1 MLSYYGRRIDRGV
14 MRNRLGKSDTSRK
27 RQRPHRL
34 NHLTLRLN
42 SCEKKEEY
50 PVEFT
55 ALAHTFEDL
64 ERTSSRLA
72 LIELLTQLFRSIQRP
87 EEIEQVCYLVQGR
100 VAPFF
105 VALEMGMA
113 EKNVT
118 KSIALAS
125 HTSPEQVA
133 ALYATLGDL
142 GLVAEQMMG
151 EAKNV
156 PSALSVDDVF
166 LGLKAIAQTSGKGA
180 VEQKSARL
188 AELLSHVD
196 SMSAKYVV
204 RILLG
209 NLRLGIGDA
218 TVLDALAKARWND
231 TRKRK
236 LLEGAYHKTS
246 DLGLIARTLWE
257 HSDEEEAQRAVAELD
272 IQVGKPVHS
281 QLAERLKSAEAI
293 IAKIGTVVA
302 QYKYDGLRAQI
313 HKNGQQVTIFSRNL
327 EDQSHMFPELVAGTL
342 QQVRAES
349 AILDAEALAYNATSE
364 EFLPF
369 QETTRRR
376 RKHGIEALAEQ
387 LPLKAFVFDIL
398 YKDGVSLL
406 DMPLAER
413 LKMLEETLR
422 LADDTLMLTASHT
435 VEDAH
440 SLTLLFDEAISKG
453 LEGLVVKKPES
464 HYEAG
469 ARNFNWVKLKRHSA
483 GALNDT
489 IDCVLLGYL
498 YGRGKRAALGAGSLL
513 VGLNDP
519 ERDLFVTVTKIGTGL
534 SDEQW
539 RSIRERTKGLEV
551 DHKPARVSSLIEPS
565 VWVEPQLVLEVL
577 ADEITRSPT
586 HTAGKV
592 GAEPGYA
599 LRFPRLVSFRERD
612 KQPEDATTV
621 QELIELYESQGK
633 K

>member
-1 MLSYYGRRIDRGV
+1 
-14 MRNRLGKSDTSRK
+14 
-27 RQRPHRL
+27 
-34 NHLTLRLN
+34 
-42 SCEKKEEY
+42 
-50 PVEFT
+50 VEFSR
-55 ALAHTFEDL
+55 LAHTFEEL
-64 ERTSSRLA
+64 EQTSSRLT
-72 LIELLTQLFRSIQRP
+72 LIELLTQLFRSIERP

-113 EKNVT
+113 EKSLT
-118 KSIALAS
+118 RSLALAY
-125 HTSPEQVA
+125 HTTPEHVE

-142 GLVAEQMMG
+142 GLVAGQVSS
-151 EAKNV
+151 EAGSV
-156 PSALSVDDVF
+156 PTMLSVDEVF
-166 LGLKAIAQTSGKGA
+166 LGLRAIAQTAGKGA

-188 AELLSHVD
+188 ADLLTRVD
-196 SMSAKYVV
+196 SVSAKYVV

-231 TRKRK
+231 AKKRK

-246 DLGLIARTLWE
+246 DLGLIARTIYE
-257 HSDEEEAQRAVAELD
+257 HPDEEEAERAVAALD

-293 IAKIGTVVA
+293 IARMGTVVA

-313 HKNGQQVTIFSRNL
+313 HKDGQQVTIFSRNL
-327 EDQSHMFPELVAGTL
+327 EDQSHMFPELIAGTL
-342 QQVRAES
+342 AQVRAER

-376 RKHGIEALAEQ
+376 RKHGIEAMAEQ

-406 DMPLAER
+406 DTPLVER
-413 LKMLEETLR
+413 LKILEDTIHP
-422 LADDTLMLTASHT
+422 ADNVLMLTASHIIQ
-435 VEDAH
+435 DAN
-440 SLTLLFDEAISKG
+440 SLTLLFDEAISLG
-453 LEGLVVKKPES
+453 LEGLVVKKLDS
-464 HYEAG
+464 RYEAG

-498 YGRGKRAALGAGSLL
+498 FGRGKRAALGAGSLL
-513 VGLNDP
+513 VGVYDP

-551 DHKPARVSSLIEPS
+551 DHRPARVSSLIEPS
-565 VWVEPQLVLEVL
+565 VWVEPQLVIEVL

-612 KQPEDATTV
+612 KKPEDATTV
-621 QELIELYESQGK
+621 QELIELYQSQGRK
-633 K
+633 

>member
-1 MLSYYGRRIDRGV
+1 MS
-14 MRNRLGKSDTSRK
+14 
-27 RQRPHRL
+27 P
-34 NHLTLRLN
+34 
-42 SCEKKEEY
+42 
-50 PVEFT
+50 
-55 ALAHTFEDL
+55 
-64 ERTSSRLA
+64 
-72 LIELLTQLFRSIQRP
+72 RS
-87 EEIEQVCYLVQGR
+87 
-100 VAPFF
+100 
-105 VALEMGMA
+105 
-113 EKNVT
+113 
-118 KSIALAS
+118 
-125 HTSPEQVA
+125 
-133 ALYATLGDL
+133 
-142 GLVAEQMMG
+142 
-151 EAKNV
+151 
-156 PSALSVDDVF
+156 LSVDEVF
-166 LGLKAIAQTSGKGA
+166 GGLKAIAQTSGKGA
-180 VEQKSARL
+180 VEHKSARL
-188 AELLSHVD
+188 VDLLRRVD
-196 SMSAKYVV
+196 SVSAKYVV

-231 TRKRK
+231 VKKRK

-246 DLGLIARTLWE
+246 DLGLIARTICE
-257 HSDEEEAQRAVAELD
+257 HPDEEEAERAVTALD

-281 QLAERLKSAEAI
+281 QLAERLPSAEAI
-293 IAKIGTVVA
+293 IAKMGTVVA

-313 HKNGQQVTIFSRNL
+313 HKDGQQVTIFSRNL
-327 EDQSHMFPELVAGTL
+327 EDQSHMFPELIAGTL
-342 QQVRAES
+342 AQVRAERV
-349 AILDAEALAYNATSE
+349 ILDAETLAYNATSE

-376 RKHGIEALAEQ
+376 RKHGIEAMAEQ

-406 DMPLAER
+406 DTPLAER
-413 LKMLEETLR
+413 LKILEETLHP
-422 LADDTLMLTASHT
+422 ADDTLMLTASHT
-435 VEDAH
+435 MDDAH
-440 SLTLLFDEAISKG
+440 ALTLLFDEAISKG
-453 LEGLVVKKPES
+453 LEGLVVKKQES
-464 HYEAG
+464 RYEAG

-513 VGLNDP
+513 VGLYDP
-519 ERDLFVTVTKIGTGL
+519 EQDQFVTVTKIGTGL

-539 RSIRERTKGLEV
+539 RSIRERTRELEV

-577 ADEITRSPT
+577 ADEITRSPI

-621 QELIELYESQGK
+621 QELIELYNSQGK
-633 K
+633 R

>member
-1 MLSYYGRRIDRGV
+1 M
-14 MRNRLGKSDTSRK
+14 
-27 RQRPHRL
+27 
-34 NHLTLRLN
+34 
-42 SCEKKEEY
+42 
-50 PVEFT
+50 EF
-55 ALAHTFEDL
+55 ANLARTFEEL
-64 ERTSSRLA
+64 ERTSSRLTM
-72 LIELLTQLFRSIQRP
+72 IELVTQLFRSIERP
-87 EEIEQVCYLVQGR
+87 EEIQQVCYLMQGR
-100 VAPFF
+100 VAPFYE
-105 VALEMGMA
+105 ALEMGMA
-113 EKNVT
+113 DKSVM

-125 HTSPEQVA
+125 HSTPEQIA

-142 GLVAEQMMG
+142 GLVAEQVQR
-151 EAKNV
+151 EIKRDPTV
-156 PSALSVDDVF
+156 LSVGEVF
-166 LGLKAIAQTSGKGA
+166 ERLKAIAQTSGKGA
-180 VEQKSARL
+180 VEHKSARL
-188 AELLSHVD
+188 ADLLTQVD
-196 SMSAKYVV
+196 SVSAKYVV

-209 NLRLGIGDA
+209 NLRMGIGDA
-218 TVLDALAKARWND
+218 TVLEALAKARWND
-231 TRKRK
+231 AKKRK

-257 HSDEEEAQRAVAELD
+257 HPEEEEAQRVIAAMDV
-272 IQVGKPVHS
+272 QVGKPVHS

-293 IAKIGTVVA
+293 IAKMGTVVA

-313 HKNGQQVTIFSRNL
+313 HKDGEHVTIFSRNL
-327 EDQSHMFPELVAGTL
+327 ENQSHMFPELIEGTL
-342 QQVRAES
+342 RQVRAES

-376 RKHGIEALAEQ
+376 RKHGIEAMAEQ

-406 DMPLAER
+406 DTPLLER
-413 LKMLEETLR
+413 LKILEQTISP
-422 LADDTLMLTASHT
+422 ADDILMLTASRE
-435 VEDAH
+435 VQDAH
-440 SLTLLFDEAISKG
+440 ELTLLFDEAISKG

-464 HYEAG
+464 RYEAG

-483 GALNDT
+483 GALGDT

-498 YGRGKRAALGAGSLL
+498 FGRGKRAAFGAGSLL
-513 VGLNDP
+513 VGLYDP

-539 RSIRERTKGLEV
+539 RSIRERTRGLEV
-551 DHKPARVSSLIEPS
+551 AHRPARVSSLIEPS

-577 ADEITRSPT
+577 ADEITRSPI

-592 GAEPGYA
+592 GDEPGYA
-599 LRFPRLVSFRERD
+599 LRFPRLVTFREAD

-621 QELIELYESQGK
+621 QELIELYNSQGK

>member
-1 MLSYYGRRIDRGV
+1 M
-14 MRNRLGKSDTSRK
+14 
-27 RQRPHRL
+27 
-34 NHLTLRLN
+34 
-42 SCEKKEEY
+42 
-50 PVEFT
+50 EF
-55 ALAHTFEDL
+55 ANLARTFEEL
-64 ERTSSRLA
+64 ERTSSRLTM
-72 LIELLTQLFRSIQRP
+72 IELVTQLFSSIERP
-87 EEIEQVCYLVQGR
+87 EEIQQVCYLMQGR
-100 VAPFF
+100 VAPFYE
-105 VALEMGMA
+105 ALEMGMA
-113 EKNVT
+113 DKSVT

-125 HTSPEQVA
+125 HSTPEQIA

-142 GLVAEQMMG
+142 GLVAEQVQR
-151 EAKNV
+151 EIRRDPTV
-156 PSALSVDDVF
+156 LSVGEVF
-166 LGLKAIAQTSGKGA
+166 ERLKAIAQTSGKGA
-180 VEQKSARL
+180 VEHKSARL
-188 AELLSHVD
+188 ADLLTQVD
-196 SMSAKYVV
+196 SVSAKYVV

-209 NLRLGIGDA
+209 NMRMGIGDA
-218 TVLDALAKARWND
+218 TVLEALAKARWND
-231 TRKRK
+231 AKKRK

-257 HSDEEEAQRAVAELD
+257 HPGEDDAELAIAALD
-272 IQVGKPVHS
+272 VQVGKPVHS
-281 QLAERLKSAEAI
+281 QLAERLPSAEAI
-293 IAKIGTVVA
+293 IAKMGTVVA

-313 HKNGQQVTIFSRNL
+313 HKDGEHVTIFSRNL
-327 EDQSHMFPELVAGTL
+327 ENQSHMFPELIEGTL
-342 QQVRAES
+342 RQVRAES

-376 RKHGIEALAEQ
+376 RKHGIEAMAEQ

-406 DMPLAER
+406 DTPLLER
-413 LKMLEETLR
+413 LKILEQTISE
-422 LADDTLMLTASHT
+422 ASDILMLTASRE
-435 VEDAH
+435 VQDAH
-440 SLTLLFDEAISKG
+440 ELTLLFDEAISKG

-464 HYEAG
+464 RYEAG

-498 YGRGKRAALGAGSLL
+498 FGRGKRAALGAGSLL
-513 VGLNDP
+513 VGLFDP
-519 ERDLFVTVTKIGTGL
+519 QRDLFVTVTKIGTGL

-539 RSIRERTKGLEV
+539 RSIRERTRGLEV
-551 DHKPARVSSLIEPS
+551 AHRPARVSSLIEPS

-577 ADEITRSPT
+577 ADEITRSPI

-599 LRFPRLVSFRERD
+599 LRFPRLISFREAD
-612 KQPEDATTV
+612 KRPEDATTV

>member
-1 MLSYYGRRIDRGV
+1 M
-14 MRNRLGKSDTSRK
+14 
-27 RQRPHRL
+27 
-34 NHLTLRLN
+34 
-42 SCEKKEEY
+42 
-50 PVEFT
+50 EFA
-55 ALAHTFEDL
+55 ALAHTFEEL
-64 ERTSSRLA
+64 EGTSSRLA

-100 VAPFF
+100 VVPFF

-113 EKNVT
+113 EKSVT
-118 KSIALAS
+118 KSIAVAY
-125 HTSPEQVA
+125 HATPEHVA

-142 GLVAEQMMG
+142 GLVAAQVNR
-151 EAKNV
+151 EAGIV
-156 PSALSVDDVF
+156 PTVLSVDDVF
-166 LGLKAIAQTSGKGA
+166 VGLKAIAQISGKGA
-180 VEQKSARL
+180 IEQKSAKL
-188 AELLSHVD
+188 AELLTHVD
-196 SMSAKYVV
+196 SVSAKYVV

-218 TVLDALAKARWND
+218 TVLDALAKVRWND
-231 TRKRK
+231 AKKRK

-257 HSDEEEAQRAVAELD
+257 HPGEEEAQRAVAALD

-281 QLAERLKSAEAI
+281 QLAERLPSVEAI
-293 IAKIGTVVA
+293 IAKMGTVVA

-313 HKNGQQVTIFSRNL
+313 HKDGQQVTIFSRNL
-327 EDQSHMFPELVAGTL
+327 EDQSHMFPELIEGTL
-342 QQVRAES
+342 KQVRAER
-349 AILDAEALAYNATSE
+349 AILDAETLAYNATSE

-376 RKHGIEALAEQ
+376 RKHGIEAMAEQ

-398 YKDGVSLL
+398 YKDGTSLL
-406 DMPLAER
+406 DTPLVER
-413 LKMLEETLR
+413 LKILEETLHP
-422 LADDTLMLTASHT
+422 ADDTLMLTASH
-435 VEDAH
+435 VVRDAH
-440 SLTLLFDEAISKG
+440 TLTLLFDEAISKG

-464 HYEAG
+464 RYEAG

-513 VGLNDP
+513 VGVYDP

-539 RSIRERTKGLEV
+539 RSIQERTKGLEV

-577 ADEITRSPT
+577 ADEITRSPI

-621 QELIELYESQGK
+621 QELIEMYESQGK

>member
-1 MLSYYGRRIDRGV
+1 M
-14 MRNRLGKSDTSRK
+14 
-27 RQRPHRL
+27 
-34 NHLTLRLN
+34 
-42 SCEKKEEY
+42 
-50 PVEFT
+50 EF
-55 ALAHTFEDL
+55 ARLAHTFEEL
-64 ERTSSRLA
+64 EQTSSRLT
-72 LIELLTQLFRSIQRP
+72 LIELLTQLFRSIEQP

-113 EKNVT
+113 EKSVT
-118 KSIALAS
+118 KSLAMAS
-125 HTSPEQVA
+125 HTTPEQIA

-142 GLVAEQMMG
+142 GLVAGQVKSEEG
-151 EAKNV
+151 SV
-156 PSALSVDDVF
+156 PSVLSVEDVF

-188 AELLSHVD
+188 ADLLTRVD
-196 SMSAKYVV
+196 GVSAKYVV

-231 TRKRK
+231 VKKRK
-236 LLEGAYHKTS
+236 LLEGTYNKTS
-246 DLGLIARTLWE
+246 DLGLIGRTIFE
-257 HSDEEEAQRAVAELD
+257 HPDEEEAERAVAALD
-272 IQVGKPVHS
+272 IQPGKPVHS
-281 QLAERLKSAEAI
+281 HLAERLPSAEAI
-293 IAKIGTVVA
+293 LAKMGVVVA

-313 HKNGQQVTIFSRNL
+313 HKDGQQVTIFSRNL
-327 EDQSHMFPELVAGTL
+327 EDHSHMFPEIIEGTL
-342 QQVRAES
+342 KQVRAER

-376 RKHGIEALAEQ
+376 RKHGIEAMAEQ

-406 DMPLAER
+406 DTPLMER
-413 LKMLEETLR
+413 LKILEETIHP
-422 LADDTLMLTASHT
+422 ADDTLMHTASHM
-435 VEDAH
+435 VGDAH

-453 LEGLVVKKPES
+453 LEGLVVKKQES
-464 HYEAG
+464 RYEAG

-498 YGRGKRAALGAGSLL
+498 FGRGKRTALGAGSLL
-513 VGLNDP
+513 VGLYDP

-534 SDEQW
+534 RDEQW

-551 DHKPARVSSLIEPS
+551 DHRPSRVSSLIEPS
-565 VWVEPQLVLEVL
+565 VWVEPRIVIEVL

-599 LRFPRLVSFRERD
+599 LRFPRLISFREQD
-612 KQPEDATTV
+612 KKPEDATTV
-621 QELIELYESQGK
+621 QELIEMYRSQGK

>member
-1 MLSYYGRRIDRGV
+1 M
-14 MRNRLGKSDTSRK
+14 
-27 RQRPHRL
+27 
-34 NHLTLRLN
+34 
-42 SCEKKEEY
+42 
-50 PVEFT
+50 EF
-55 ALAHTFEDL
+55 AKLAHTFEEL
-64 ERTSSRLA
+64 EGTSSRLA
-72 LIELLTQLFRSIQRP
+72 LIELLTELFRSIAHP

-113 EKNVT
+113 EKSVAR
-118 KSIALAS
+118 SIAVAY
-125 HTSPEQVA
+125 HATPEHVA

-142 GLVAEQMMG
+142 GLVAGQVNK
-151 EAKNV
+151 EAGIV
-156 PSALSVDDVF
+156 PTVVSVDEVF
-166 LGLKAIAQTSGKGA
+166 QGLKAIAQITGKGA
-180 VEQKSARL
+180 VEQKIARL
-188 AELLSHVD
+188 ADLLTRVD
-196 SMSAKYVV
+196 SVSAKYVV

-231 TRKRK
+231 AKRRK
-236 LLEGAYHKTS
+236 LLEGAYNKTS

-257 HSDEEEAQRAVAELD
+257 HPTEEEALRAVAALD
-272 IQVGKPVHS
+272 VQVGKPVRS
-281 QLAERLKSAEAI
+281 QLAERLPTAEAI
-293 IAKIGTVVA
+293 IAKMGTVVA

-313 HKNGQQVTIFSRNL
+313 HKDGQHVTIFSRNL
-327 EDQSHMFPELVAGTL
+327 EDQSHMFPELIEGALG
-342 QQVRAES
+342 QVQAER
-349 AILDAEALAYNATSE
+349 AILDAEALAYNVTSE

-398 YKDGVSLL
+398 YKDGISLL
-406 DMPLAER
+406 DTPLEER
-413 LKMLEETLR
+413 LRILEETLHP
-422 LADDTLMLTASHT
+422 ADDTLMLTASH
-435 VEDAH
+435 VVRDAH
-440 SLTLLFDEAISKG
+440 TLTLLFDEAISKG
-453 LEGLVVKKPES
+453 LEGLVVKKLES
-464 HYEAG
+464 RYEAG

-498 YGRGKRAALGAGSLL
+498 FGRGKRAALGAGSLL
-513 VGLNDP
+513 AGVYDP

-565 VWVEPQLVLEVL
+565 VWVEPQIVIEVL
-577 ADEITRSPT
+577 ADEITRSPN

-592 GAEPGYA
+592 GGEPGYA

-612 KQPEDATTV
+612 KKPEDATTV
-621 QELIELYESQGK
+621 QELIEMYQSQVK

>member
-1 MLSYYGRRIDRGV
+1 MRR
-14 MRNRLGKSDTSRK
+14 
-27 RQRPHRL
+27 QPHRL
-34 NHLTLRLN
+34 NHTTLSVN
-42 SCEKKEEY
+42 SREKKEEY
-50 PVEFT
+50 SVEF
-55 ALAHTFEDL
+55 ANLAHTFEEL
-64 ERTSSRLA
+64 ERTSSRLT
-72 LIELLTQLFRSIQRP
+72 LIELLTRLFRSIERP
-87 EEIEQVCYLVQGR
+87 EEIQQVCYLVQGR

-105 VALEMGMA
+105 EALEMGMA
-113 EKNVT
+113 EKSVT
-118 KSIALAS
+118 RSIAQAS
-125 HTSPEQVA
+125 HTTPEHIA

-142 GLVAEQMMG
+142 GAVAGQVKRETKS
-151 EAKNV
+151 A
-156 PSALSVDDVF
+156 PSILSVDEVF
-166 LGLKAIAQTSGKGA
+166 EELRAIALTSGKGA

-188 AELLSHVD
+188 ASLLTRVD
-196 SMSAKYVV
+196 DVSAKYVV

-231 TRKRK
+231 AKKRK

-257 HSDEEEAQRAVAELD
+257 HPTEEEAQHAVATLSV
-272 IQVGKPVHS
+272 QVGKPIHS
-281 QLAERLKSAEAI
+281 QLAERLPTAEAI
-293 IAKIGTVVA
+293 IGKMGTVVA

-313 HKNGQQVTIFSRNL
+313 HKDGQHVTIFSRNL
-327 EDQSHMFPELVAGTL
+327 EDQSHMFPEIVEGTL
-342 QQVRAES
+342 KQVKAES

-376 RKHGIEALAEQ
+376 RKHQIEAMAEQ

-406 DMPLAER
+406 DTPLVER
-413 LKMLEETLR
+413 LKMLEETMR
-422 LADDTLMLTASHT
+422 PADDTLMLTASHT
-435 VEDAH
+435 VRDAET
-440 SLTLLFDEAISKG
+440 LTLLFDEAISKG
-453 LEGLVVKKPES
+453 LEGLVVKKQES
-464 HYEAG
+464 RYEAG

-498 YGRGKRAALGAGSLL
+498 FGRGRRAALGAGSLL
-513 VGLNDP
+513 VGVYDP

-539 RSIRERTKGLEV
+539 RSIRERTRGLEV
-551 DHKPARVSSLIEPS
+551 DHRPARVSSIIEPS
-565 VWVEPQLVLEVL
+565 VWVEPQLVIEVL

-586 HTAGKV
+586 HTAGKI

-599 LRFPRLVSFRERD
+599 LRFPRLVTFREAD
-612 KQPEDATTV
+612 KKPEDATTV
-621 QELIELYESQGK
+621 QELIELYHSQGK

>member
-1 MLSYYGRRIDRGV
+1 M
-14 MRNRLGKSDTSRK
+14 
-27 RQRPHRL
+27 
-34 NHLTLRLN
+34 
-42 SCEKKEEY
+42 
-50 PVEFT
+50 EFA
-55 ALAHTFEDL
+55 ALARTFEEL

-72 LIELLTQLFRSIQRP
+72 LIGLLTQLFRSIERP

-113 EKNVT
+113 EKSVT
-118 KSIALAS
+118 RSIAMAS
-125 HTSPEQVA
+125 HTTPERIA

-142 GLVAEQMMG
+142 GLVVGQVKSETKSA
-151 EAKNV
+151 
-156 PSALSVDDVF
+156 PSVLSVDEVF
-166 LGLKAIAQTSGKGA
+166 KGLKAIAQTAGKGA
-180 VEQKSARL
+180 VEQKIARL
-188 AELLSHVD
+188 SDLLTPVD
-196 SMSAKYVV
+196 SVSAKYMV

-218 TVLDALAKARWND
+218 TVLDALAKARWKD
-231 TRKRK
+231 AKKRK

-246 DLGLIARTLWE
+246 DLGLIARTLWDHPE
-257 HSDEEEAQRAVAELD
+257 EEEAQQAVAVLD

-281 QLAERLKSAEAI
+281 QLAERLPSAEAI
-293 IAKIGTVVA
+293 IAKMGTVVA

-313 HKNGQQVTIFSRNL
+313 HKEGQQVTIFSRNL
-327 EDQSHMFPELVAGTL
+327 EDQSHMFPELIAGTL
-342 QQVRAES
+342 KQVRAES
-349 AILDAEALAYNATSE
+349 VILDAEALAYNATSE

-406 DMPLAER
+406 DSPLAER
-413 LKMLEETLR
+413 LKILEETMHP
-422 LADDTLMLTASHT
+422 ADDTLMLTSSHM
-435 VEDAH
+435 VRDAH
-440 SLTLLFDEAISKG
+440 TLTLLFEEAISKG
-453 LEGLVVKKPES
+453 LEGLVVKKLES
-464 HYEAG
+464 RYEAG

-498 YGRGKRAALGAGSLL
+498 FGRGKRAALGAGSLL
-513 VGLNDP
+513 VGLYDP

-539 RSIRERTKGLEV
+539 RSIRERTRGLEV
-551 DHKPARVSSLIEPS
+551 DHRPARVSSLIEPS

-599 LRFPRLVSFRERD
+599 LRFPWLVSFREGD
-612 KQPEDATTV
+612 KKPEDATTV
-621 QELIELYESQGK
+621 QELIELYQSQGK

>member
-1 MLSYYGRRIDRGV
+1 M
-14 MRNRLGKSDTSRK
+14 
-27 RQRPHRL
+27 
-34 NHLTLRLN
+34 
-42 SCEKKEEY
+42 
-50 PVEFT
+50 EF
-55 ALAHTFEDL
+55 ARLAHTFEEL
-64 ERTSSRLA
+64 EHTSSRLA
-72 LIELLTQLFRSIQRP
+72 LVGLLTELFRSVEGP

-100 VAPFF
+100 VAPFY

-113 EKNVT
+113 EKTVAR
-118 KSIALAS
+118 SIAMAS
-125 HTSPEQVA
+125 HATSEHVLERYNA
-133 ALYATLGDL
+133 LGDM
-142 GLVAEQMMG
+142 GLVAEQVRQ
-151 EAKNV
+151 EAEAV
-156 PSALSVDDVF
+156 SDTLSVVEVF

-180 VEQKSARL
+180 IEHKIAGL
-188 AELLSHVD
+188 ADLLSRVD
-196 SMSAKYVV
+196 SLSAKFVV

-209 NLRLGIGDA
+209 HLRLGIGDA

-231 TRKRK
+231 VKKRK
-236 LLEGAYHKTS
+236 LLEEAYNKTS
-246 DLGLIARTLWE
+246 DLGLIGRTIFE
-257 HSDEEEAQRAVAELD
+257 HPNEEEAERAVAALD
-272 IQVGKPVHS
+272 IQVGKPIHS
-281 QLAERLKSAEAI
+281 QLAERLPTAEAI
-293 IAKIGTVVA
+293 IARMGTVVA

-313 HKNGQQVTIFSRNL
+313 HKDGQQVTIFSRNL
-327 EDQSHMFPELVAGTL
+327 EDQSHMFPELIAGTL
-342 QQVRAES
+342 SQVRAES

-376 RKHGIEALAEQ
+376 RKHGIEAMAEQ
-387 LPLKAFVFDIL
+387 LPLKAFVFDML

-406 DMPLAER
+406 DRPLAER
-413 LKMLEETLR
+413 LKILAETLHP
-422 LADDTLMLTASHT
+422 ADDTLMLTASHT
-435 VEDAH
+435 VSDAH
-440 SLTLLFDEAISKG
+440 TLTLLFDEAISKG
-453 LEGLVVKKPES
+453 LEGLVVKKQES
-464 HYEAG
+464 RYEAG

-513 VGLNDP
+513 VGLYDP
-519 ERDLFVTVTKIGTGL
+519 EQDLFVTVTKIGTGL

-577 ADEITRSPT
+577 ADEITRSPM

-592 GAEPGYA
+592 GEEPGYA

-621 QELIELYESQGK
+621 QELIELYQNQGK
-633 K
+633 R